1 MDDILPWIIGS
12 ALLDAIIG
20 CIGIITIWV
29 SKKNLEGILYLLI
42 AFAAGSLIGG
52 AFLHLLPEA
61 LENQSHES
69 VFIYTITGFFLF
81 VVFECYLHWHSCEKC
96 EIHPFTYTMLFGDA
110 LHNFIDGLVLTA
122 SFLVSIPLGIATV
135 FAILTHELPQQ
146 LGVFGVLVKGGLSR
160 GKAVLYS
167 FLAQSTILLGALV
180 GYFFAGSISGLTTI
194 MIPFAAGGFIYIA
207 SSDLIPEMHKA
218 EGWRKIIGLLF
229 FLAGLGLLFVLKS

>member
-69 VFIYTITGFFLF
+69 VFLYTITGFFMF

-96 EIHPFTYTMLFGDA
+96 
-110 LHNFIDGLVLTA
+110 
-122 SFLVSIPLGIATV
+122 
-135 FAILTHELPQQ
+135 
-146 LGVFGVLVKGGLSR
+146 
-160 GKAVLYS
+160 
-167 FLAQSTILLGALV
+167 
-180 GYFFAGSISGLTTI
+180 
-194 MIPFAAGGFIYIA
+194 
-207 SSDLIPEMHKA
+207 
-218 EGWRKIIGLLF
+218 
-229 FLAGLGLLFVLKS
+229 